1 MPRMPLAVALC
12 LAAFAAPVLS
22 QPAAPAQPAAGAT
35 ARKLLYPTDARDV
48 PPALRPHVERLLAP
62 DQKPVEPADA
72 KPTGVYLRVLSRQ
85 HALDGAKLKPG
96 GWVGTRPFVFLTV
109 PDAACG
115 RDLLGTLSA
124 IGYDPE
130 DLLDTEKGVEKVAV
144 VFAYPDT
151 ICASEPKDG
160 KLPDDWDRR
169 VYPATWD
176 NVFALADR
184 LTADKGRWV
193 VRPEGDAFAPAK
205 LQFRSEKEVA
215 FATGFPDEGKRRV
228 KVTDYAALR
237 ETGGADWVYRQLVE
251 RQFGASEHF
260 RGDGRTKLTLAGKR
274 KPRAGFPEFLG
285 PNTELKDLPV
295 IAVVGLGAIRVDD
308 K

>member
-1 MPRMPLAVALC
+1 MLRNVLVAAFCLVAL
-12 LAAFAAPVLS
+12 AATALSRAAVPV
-22 QPAAPAQPAAGAT
+22 QPVAGT
-35 ARKLLYPTDARDV
+35 SARKLLYPADQRDV
-48 PPALRPHVERLLAP
+48 PPALRPHVERLFAP

-72 KPTGVYLRVLSRQ
+72 KFAGVYLRVLSRQ
-85 HALDGAKLKPG
+85 HVLDGAKLKPG
-96 GWVGTRPFVFLTV
+96 GWAGTRPFVFVTV

-130 DLLDTEKGVEKVAV
+130 DILETEKGVEKVAV
-144 VFAYPDT
+144 LFEYPDT
-151 ICASEPKDG
+151 IRPGEPRDG

-184 LTADKGRWV
+184 LTADKERWA
-193 VRPEGDAFAPAK
+193 VRAEGDAFVPAK
-205 LQFRSEKEVA
+205 LQFRSDKEVA

-228 KVTDYAALR
+228 KATEYAALR
-237 ETGGADWVYRQLVE
+237 ETDGADWVYRQLVE
-251 RQFGASEHF
+251 RLFGASEHF

-285 PNTELKDLPV
+285 PNAELKNLPV
-295 IAVVGLGAIRVDD
+295 IAVVGLGAIQVGD